1 MIAAD
6 KPTITYGLRGL
17 AYFDVFVWGPDHDL
31 HSGLYGGTVHNPAQA
46 LIELIAGMHDENGS
60 ITLPGFY
67 DPVRPVS
74 AEEHADM
81 AKLPQDEAFY
91 LEQTGVPELW
101 GEPDYLPVERVGAR
115 PTLEVNGFLSGY
127 TGEGSKTVLP
137 AKAMAKI
144 SCRLV
149 PDQTP
154 HEVHKQLLAYM
165 EANAPKTIKWE
176 VRLLNSG
183 PTAIQTGTCRPSS
196 PWPRRW
202 KQSGVCSRYSSA
214 KAVRSRWW
222 PCCKIILAPSLYCLV
237 PVCRKTTSMRRTSD
251 CICRPGTEN
260 HRRDHPLLLQFGI
273 ICGGDL
279 HCPGRHY
286 LGQGLRP
293 CRTYKRNIGMEDR
306 IITYGGQ
313 AVIEGV
319 LMRGQKAYAIAM
331 RDPDG
336 VIVLH
341 EEKLANVYR
350 SRITKIPF
358 LRGIILLW
366 DALGLGMRA
375 LTISANTQTGEDEKL
390 EGWPLYLTI
399 GVSLT
404 LGIGLFFLL
413 PAGVG
418 SLAEHF
424 LGWNVWWNNLLEGV
438 FRLLLLVGYIWA
450 IGFMPDIKRLFG
462 YHGAEHKTINAYEAG
477 AELTPESVAKFPLE
491 HARCG
496 TAFMLTLVL
505 LSILVFTA
513 LGPLPVFW
521 RLASRVLLIPLLA
534 GVAVE
539 YIRWTANHLDSK
551 LVQWMIK
558 PNLALQSLTTREPD
572 LPCWRSPSIP
582 SRVCVRQNRKS

>member
-1 MIAAD
+1 
-6 KPTITYGLRGL
+6 
-17 AYFDVFVWGPDHDL
+17 
-31 HSGLYGGTVHNPAQA
+31 
-46 LIELIAGMHDENGS
+46 
-60 ITLPGFY
+60 
-67 DPVRPVS
+67 
-74 AEEHADM
+74 
-81 AKLPQDEAFY
+81 
-91 LEQTGVPELW
+91 
-101 GEPDYLPVERVGAR
+101 
-115 PTLEVNGFLSGY
+115 
-127 TGEGSKTVLP
+127 
-137 AKAMAKI
+137 
-144 SCRLV
+144 
-149 PDQTP
+149 
-154 HEVHKQLLAYM
+154 
-165 EANAPKTIKWE
+165 
-176 VRLLNSG
+176 
-183 PTAIQTGTCRPSS
+183 
-196 PWPRRW
+196 
-202 KQSGVCSRYSSA
+202 
-214 KAVRSRWW
+214 
-222 PCCKIILAPSLYCLV
+222 
-237 PVCRKTTSMRRTSD
+237 
-251 CICRPGTEN
+251 
-260 HRRDHPLLLQFGI
+260 
-273 ICGGDL
+273 
-279 HCPGRHY
+279 
-286 LGQGLRP
+286 
-293 CRTYKRNIGMEDR
+293 MEDR

-319 LMRGQKAYAIAM
+319 LMRGQKAFAIAM

-336 VIVLH
+336 KIVLH

-350 SRITKIPF
+350 SRITKTPF

-418 SLAEHF
+418 SLAEHL

-438 FRLLLLVGYIWA
+438 VRLLLLVGYIWA

-521 RLASRVLLIPLLA
+521 RLASRILFIPVLA
-534 GVAVE
+534 GIAVE

-551 LVQWMIK
+551 IVQWMIK

-572 LPCWRSPSIP
+572 HAMLEVAIQSFQTM
-582 SRVCVRQNRKS
+582 RQAESEIVT